1 MPETPAA
8 RRGGRVNVPVI
19 SKILARRG
27 NWFVRSTAIL
37 LMRLSGWKFSGEP
50 FPEVPKFVLIV
61 APHTSNWDFLVGLQA
76 MYALGI
82 RGTFLAKASLFR
94 FPVGILMRWLGG
106 VPVDRKTAS
115 DVVTQTAS
123 WIKRSDRIIS
133 VVAPEGTRSAAGK
146 WRTGFYW
153 IAHRAGVPIVPV
165 AFDYS
170 TKEVRVFPPFVT
182 SGDMEQ
188 DLPRL
193 MALYTPQMA
202 RFPHQYVV

>member
-19 SKILARRG
+19 SKNLARRG
-27 NWFVRSTAIL
+27 NWFMRSTAIL

-94 FPVGILMRWLGG
+94 FPLGILMRWLGG
-106 VPVDRKTAS
+106 VPVDRKAAN
-115 DVVTQTAS
+115 DVVTQTTS

-153 IAHRAGVPIVPV
+153 IAHRACVPIVPV

-188 DLPRL
+188 ARPRL